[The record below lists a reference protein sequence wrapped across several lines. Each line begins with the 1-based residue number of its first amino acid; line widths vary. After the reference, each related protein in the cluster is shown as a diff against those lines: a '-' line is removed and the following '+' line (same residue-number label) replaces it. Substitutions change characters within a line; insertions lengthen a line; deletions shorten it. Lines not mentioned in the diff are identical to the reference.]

1 MNMFGLMRVTC
12 AALSPMVDE
21 LIALMQ
27 PEEFAAVGQWYED
40 FGQTTDAE
48 VTELLARAAAPETAQ
63 TS

>member
-1 MNMFGLMRVTC
+1 
-12 AALSPMVDE
+12 MVDE